1 MAEFMK
7 NLVNRRWVP
16 ASRLGEA
23 EASLGRSQVA
33 GMMIIFGLAFSSPAH
48 AVQPDEILSDA
59 ILEQRARDLST
70 GFRCLVCQNQSIDES
85 DAPLAKD
92 LRMLI
97 REHLTKG
104 DSDAEIKDFVVARY
118 GEFVLLKPRF
128 TTQTA
133 ILWATPFLIILAG
146 FMVILRR
153 RKITGVPA
161 ESALNAEEQ
170 KALRD
175 LSSQ

>member
-1 MAEFMK
+1 M
-7 NLVNRRWVP
+7 RWF
-16 ASRLGEA
+16 LLF
-23 EASLGRSQVA
+23 SL
-33 GMMIIFGLAFSSPAH
+33 LLLTPAH

-59 ILEQRARDLST
+59 KLEQRARDLSM

-92 LRMLI
+92 LRILI

-104 DSDAEIKDFVVARY
+104 DSDSEIRDFVVARY
-118 GEFVLLKPRF
+118 GEFVLLKPRL
-128 TTQTA
+128 TARTA

-146 FMVILRR
+146 LVVILRR
-153 RKITGVPA
+153 RKISGALA
-161 ESALNAEEQ
+161 ESALSADEQ

-175 LSSQ
+175 LAS

>member
-1 MAEFMK
+1 M
-7 NLVNRRWVP
+7 RWFLLCLLLFAGP
-16 ASRLGEA
+16 AY
-23 EASLGRSQVA
+23 
-33 GMMIIFGLAFSSPAH
+33 
-48 AVQPDEILSDA
+48 AVQPDEILADPK
-59 ILEQRARDLST
+59 LEQRARDLST

-92 LRMLI
+92 LRILI

-104 DSDAEIKDFVVARY
+104 DSDAEIRDFVVARY

-128 TTQTA
+128 TVSTA
-133 ILWATPFLIILAG
+133 ILWATPFLIIIAG

-153 RKITGVPA
+153 RKFSGTPA
-161 ESALNAEEQ
+161 ESALSAEEQ

-175 LSSQ
+175 LAG